1 MNSVLSFISD
11 QAVGI
16 AMALF
21 VLAAYVAV
29 APPNGT
35 PTETE
40 ALQASADVDNDL
52 AAKYAA
58 QHSLVA
64 SKE

>member
-1 MNSVLSFISD
+1 VNSVLSFISD

-29 APPNGT
+29 APPQGT

-40 ALQASADVDNDL
+40 ALQASADVDNEL
-52 AAKYAA
+52 AS
-58 QHSLVA
+58 QHAVMA
-64 SKE
+64 SKD

>member
-29 APPNGT
+29 APPQGT

-40 ALQASADVDNDL
+40 ALQASADVDNEL
-52 AAKYAA
+52 AS
-58 QHSLVA
+58 QHAVMA
-64 SKE
+64 SKD

>member
-29 APPNGT
+29 APPHGT

-52 AAKYAA
+52 AA
-58 QHSLVA
+58 QHALMTP
-64 SKE
+64 KD